1 MRTYTLELIAC
12 NADETISTMLTNVE
26 TGEYREEVWEY
37 KDNEWIWVNGWGT
50 NGWDFGL
57 YEVLNRVDSA
67 TDGMLE
73 NLLELGV
80 IEFEI

>member
-1 MRTYTLELIAC
+1 MKTYRLELINC
-12 NADETISTMLTNVE
+12 NSDETISTMLTDVD
-26 TGEYREEVWEY
+26 TAEYREELWEFS
-37 KDNEWIWVNGWGT
+37 DGTWIWKNGWGT

-73 NLLELGV
+73 ILLELSV
-80 IEFEI
+80 IEFEA

>member
-1 MRTYTLELIAC
+1 MRTYVLELITC
-12 NADETISTMLTNVE
+12 NTNETISTMLTDIE

-37 KDNEWIWVNGWGT
+37 KDNVWIWVNGWGT
-50 NGWDFGL
+50 NGCDFGL